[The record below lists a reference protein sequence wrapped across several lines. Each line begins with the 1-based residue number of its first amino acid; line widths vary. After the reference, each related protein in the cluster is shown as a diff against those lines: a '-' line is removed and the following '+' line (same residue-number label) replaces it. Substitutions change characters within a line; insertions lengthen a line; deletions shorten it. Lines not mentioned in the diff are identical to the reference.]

1 MAERKWTPEQ
11 KQCIEAR
18 GGTVLVSAAAG
29 SGKTSVLVQRLVG
42 RITDPEHPVDVDRL
56 LVVTFTKAAA
66 AEMKQRISAELT
78 RLIARNPENRRLQR
92 QQMLLPR
99 AHISTVHGFCAGLL
113 REHFQELDLPPRFRV
128 GEEAEIALLRE
139 EAVSEV
145 LETLYGE
152 KDPAFLQ
159 LAELM
164 GTGRDDRRLTAA
176 VRRLYDFIQ
185 SHPYPDLWLEEK
197 QAQFEC
203 NGPIGDSPWGRMVRR
218 EAEQRLLASLA
229 LLDKALELAEGE
241 EKMAEAYGPVLRADR
256 EAVTTAAKAAPN
268 EDWDPLLLRLSQLPG
283 AFGRLGTLRQYGEPD
298 RKDRVNALRT
308 EAKKRV
314 KGLPE
319 LFCGTQAQ
327 CREDIAVT
335 GALIRSLFGVVRRY
349 AACFEEKKRARRLV
363 DFNDLEHLTLSLL
376 VERDGE
382 GRMLRTP
389 LARQLAEQFEEVLV
403 DEYQDTNAA
412 QDALFSALSQEE
424 KNLFLVGDVKQ
435 SIYGFRQA
443 MPEIFI
449 RRRDRYPRYSGA
461 FGEEGAAS
469 IILGNNFRS
478 RPEVTG
484 TVNFVFRQI
493 MTRDAGGGDYDE
505 REALV
510 PSASYPAGADYAAEL
525 LLVDGSTREET
536 DDRDAAEARAVAL
549 RLREMKEQL
558 SVFDRER
565 GQMRPLRYGD
575 VCLLLRSKSA
585 HAQAYVDEL
594 NRCGIPA
601 WTSAAGG
608 FFTAPEVASAVSL
621 LRVVDNPDQDIP
633 LLSALVSPV
642 AGFLPDELAEIR
654 LYDRK
659 SSLYAALRRY
669 AMDKEQGG
677 PLQQRCREFLILLD
691 RARTLAVTMPADRL
705 IYRLYEETG
714 LAAAAR
720 AGRHGQR
727 RLANLRL
734 LHDYAR
740 RFEQG
745 GFRGLSSFVRYLDRL
760 EQQDM
765 ELAPAVT
772 TGGADAVQVMSIHN
786 SKGLEFPVVFLAG
799 LGGQFNDESTRG
811 DLLLHPEAGAG
822 MVRREPDTG
831 KQYNTLPRQGVAL
844 SIRRSERAEELRVL
858 YVAMTRAKEKLCL
871 VMTRKDPVADL
882 TRLAA
887 SIDGDGPLP
896 GRMVLACRSMGDWL
910 LAAALRHP
918 SGGQLRSLA
927 GAEDLPLFRMP
938 AGGGD
943 VVPWDIRVLRSPAP
957 EEAGEEERLP
967 ALPDPVLVKT
977 LRERLRW
984 SYPHQVLTR
993 IPSKLAASELSRGET
1008 DSAYMAVRRPAFLSE
1023 SGLTPAERGTA
1034 LHTFMQFARYDAAAD
1049 SPEGERNRLVR
1060 EGFLTVQ
1067 QGEELP
1073 FAKIRAFFGGSLY
1086 RRMEGASRLWREV
1099 PFTVAVSP
1107 HLLTD
1112 EAEELE
1118 GESVIVQG
1126 IADCV
1131 FEEDGQLVIVDYKTD
1146 RVKTGEELVGRYRDQ
1161 LGIYA
1166 YALAQTLGLPVREC
1180 LLYSFALSRTVP
1192 VPPAAF
1198 EGNGLDAGV

>member
-1 MAERKWTPEQ
+1 MAERTWTPEQ
-11 KQCIEAR
+11 RQCIEAR

-42 RITDPEHPVDVDRL
+42 LITDPEHPVDVDRL

-78 RLIARNPENRRLQR
+78 RLIARHPESRRLQR

-113 REHFQELDLPPRFRV
+113 REHFQELDLSPRFRV

-145 LETLYGE
+145 LEDLYGE

-185 SHPYPDLWLEEK
+185 SHPYPGQWLEEK
-197 QAQFEC
+197 QGLFEIE
-203 NGPIGDSPWGRMVRR
+203 GPVGETPWGRLVRR
-218 EAEQRLLASLA
+218 QVEQTLLAGAA
-229 LLDKALELAEGE
+229 LLDKARELADGE
-241 EKMAEAYGPVLRADR
+241 EKMAAAYGSVLRADR
-256 EAVTTAAKAAPN
+256 MAVAEAAEAASSQ
-268 EDWDPLLLRLSQLPG
+268 EDWDALRQRLLALPG
-283 AFGRLGTLRQYGEPD
+283 AFGRLGALRQYGDPD

-308 EAKKRV
+308 EAKKLV
-314 KGLPE
+314 KPLAD
-319 LFCGTQAQ
+319 LFCGTQDQ

-335 GALIRSLFGVVRRY
+335 GGLIRSLFGVVRRY
-349 AACFEEKKRARRLV
+349 AACFEEKKRERRLV
-363 DFNDLEHLTLSLL
+363 DFNDLEHLSLALL
-376 VERDGE
+376 VEKNEE
-382 GRMLRTP
+382 GQLLRTP
-389 LARQLAEQFEEVLV
+389 LARRLAEQFEEVLV

-412 QDALFSALSQEE
+412 QDALFSALSREE

-443 MPEIFI
+443 MPDIFI
-449 RRRDRYPRYSGA
+449 RRRDRYPRYDGV
-461 FGEEGAAS
+461 FGEEKAAS
-469 IILGNNFRS
+469 ITLGNNFRS
-478 RPEVTG
+478 RWEVTG
-484 TVNFVFRQI
+484 AVNFVFRQL
-493 MTRDAGGGDYDE
+493 MTRETGGVDYDE

-510 PSASYPAGADYAAEL
+510 PSASYPEGEEYAAEL
-525 LLVDGSTREET
+525 LLVDGATREET
-536 DDRDAAEARAVAL
+536 DGKDAAEARTIAL
-549 RLREMKEQL
+549 RLQEMKEQL
-558 SVFDRER
+558 PVFDRER
-565 GQMRPLRYGD
+565 GEMRPLRYGD

-594 NRCGIPA
+594 NRCGVPA
-601 WTSAAGG
+601 WTAAAGG
-608 FFTAPEVASAVSL
+608 FFSAPEVASAVSL

-642 AGFLPDELAEIR
+642 AGFLPDELAELR
-654 LYDRK
+654 LYDRQ
-659 SSLYAALRRY
+659 SSLYSALRRY
-669 AMDKEQGG
+669 AADREQSGD
-677 PLQQRCREFLILLD
+677 LQERCREFLVLLD
-691 RARTLAVTMPADRL
+691 RYRTLAVTMPADRL
-705 IYRLYEETG
+705 IYRLYEDTG

-720 AGRHGQR
+720 AGRHGER
-727 RLANLRL
+727 RLANLLL

-745 GFRGLSSFVRYLDRL
+745 GFRGLSSFIRYLDRL

-772 TGGADAVQVMSIHN
+772 AGGADAVQVMSIHN

-811 DLLLHPEAGAG
+811 DLLLHPQAGAG

-844 SIRRSERAEELRVL
+844 AIRQSERAEELRVL

-871 VMTRKDPVADL
+871 VMTRKDPAADL

-887 SIDGDGPLP
+887 SIGGEGPLP
-896 GRMVLACRSMGDWL
+896 ARMVLSSRSMGDWL

-927 GAEDLPLFRMP
+927 GEEDLPLC
-938 AGGGD
+938 AAD
-943 VVPWDIRVLRSPAP
+943 APWDIRVLRSPAP
-957 EEAGEEERLP
+957 QEAGEKERPP
-967 ALPDPVLVKT
+967 ALPDPELVRT
-977 LRERLRW
+977 IRERVQW
-984 SYPHQVLTR
+984 TYPHQVLTR
-993 IPSKLAASELSRGET
+993 IPSKLAASELSREESG
-1008 DSAYMAVRRPAFLSE
+1008 SAHIAVRRPAFLSE

-1034 LHTFMQFARYDAAAD
+1034 LHTFMQFARYADAAS
-1049 SPEGERNRLVR
+1049 SPEAERDRLVR
-1060 EGFLTVQ
+1060 EGFLTAR
-1067 QGEELP
+1067 QGDALP
-1073 FAKIRAFFGGSLY
+1073 FAEIRAFFRGDVY
-1086 RRMEGASRLWREV
+1086 RRMERAPRLWREV

-1107 HLLTD
+1107 LLLLEE
-1112 EAEELE
+1112 EARPEEGLD
-1118 GESVIVQG
+1118 GESVVVQG

-1131 FEEDGQLVIVDYKTD
+1131 FEEDGRLVIVDYKTD
-1146 RVKTGEELVGRYRDQ
+1146 RVKTGEELADRYREQ
-1161 LGIYA
+1161 LSIYA
-1166 YALAQTLGLPVREC
+1166 YALTQTLGLPVKEC
-1180 LLYSFALSRTVP
+1180 LLYSFVLSRPVP
-1192 VPPAAF
+1192 VPTAPF
-1198 EGNGLDAGV
+1198 GGVEGKE